1 MIRDQE
7 LLHGAAVIRLLDA
20 GVPVSIRHA
29 PDIHASAYLAEAG
42 DWRVALLL
50 KLSTRKRSPWQFT
63 FTDGEGAALANMAER
78 FAGHRRLLVL
88 VCHTDGVCC
97 LPHAR
102 LGDIMDDPETPAGQ
116 SVSVARGDGRSYRVS
131 GPGRRKMPGT
141 IPMSDWPRRVFSEE
155 TS

>member
-20 GVPVSIRHA
+20 GVPVSIQHA

-42 DWRVALLL
+42 DRRVALLL

-63 FTDGEGAALANMAER
+63 FTEGEAAALAAL
-78 FAGHRRLLVL
+78 AGTYPEHERLLVL

-97 LPHAR
+97 LPHDR
-102 LGDIMDDPETPAGQ
+102 LGAIMNDPKAPAGQ
-116 SVSVARGDGRSYRVS
+116 AVSVARGEGRSYRVT
-131 GPGRRKMPGT
+131 GPARRKMTRT
-141 IPMSDWPRRVFSEE
+141 IPMNDWPRRVFFEE
-155 TS
+155 TP